1 MEMNAPI
8 NVTVETFQTDVID
21 KSQSIPIVVLFWA
34 EQIPQS
40 VQGKSLLEQ
49 LLAEYQGKFVLA
61 LSDVAIDQNLA
72 QRLQV
77 QGLPSI
83 RIIHLGQMV
92 EQIDGPADETQL
104 RPILDGLTESA
115 ADAIK
120 GDLDHMMATGDFAGA
135 VAALQESIQE
145 EPKNQALRV
154 ELADVLVRKG
164 DLDDARTVLASVP
177 EGTADRER
185 PQNRLEFVEEVAAMD
200 SMEALEQAIVNQPAD
215 LETKYQLAIQL
226 IVAEQ
231 YEQGLDRCMDILL
244 TDREFRDDIGRLT
257 MIRVFNMLGKGNETA
272 GKYRRKMFNVM
283 H

>member
-21 KSQSIPIVVLFWA
+21 KSQSIPIVVFFWA
-34 EQIPQS
+34 EQIPLS

-92 EQIDGPADETQL
+92 EQIDGRADETQL

-231 YEQGLDRCMDILL
+231 YEQGLDRCMDILR

>member
-92 EQIDGPADETQL
+92 E
-104 RPILDGLTESA
+104 
-115 ADAIK
+115 
-120 GDLDHMMATGDFAGA
+120 
-135 VAALQESIQE
+135 
-145 EPKNQALRV
+145 
-154 ELADVLVRKG
+154 
-164 DLDDARTVLASVP
+164 
-177 EGTADRER
+177 
-185 PQNRLEFVEEVAAMD
+185 
-200 SMEALEQAIVNQPAD
+200 
-215 LETKYQLAIQL
+215 
-226 IVAEQ
+226 
-231 YEQGLDRCMDILL
+231 
-244 TDREFRDDIGRLT
+244 
-257 MIRVFNMLGKGNETA
+257 
-272 GKYRRKMFNVM
+272 
-283 H
+283 

>member
-83 RIIHLGQMV
+83 RIIHLGQIV

-120 GDLDHMMATGDFAGA
+120 GDIDHMMATGDFAGA

-177 EGTADRER
+177 EGAADRER

-231 YEQGLDRCMDILL
+231 YEQGLDRCMDILR

>member
-231 YEQGLDRCMDILL
+231 YEQGLDRCMDILR
-244 TDREFRDDIGRLT
+244 TDREYRDDIGRLT

>member
-21 KSQSIPIVVLFWA
+21 KSQSIPIVVFFWA
-34 EQIPQS
+34 EQIPLS

-49 LLAEYQGKFVLA
+49 LFAEYQGKFVLA

-231 YEQGLDRCMDILL
+231 YEQGLDRCMDILR

>member
-21 KSQSIPIVVLFWA
+21 KSQSIPIVVFFWA
-34 EQIPQS
+34 EQIPLS

-231 YEQGLDRCMDILL
+231 YERGLDRCMDILR

>member
-1 MEMNAPI
+1 
-8 NVTVETFQTDVID
+8 
-21 KSQSIPIVVLFWA
+21 VVFFWA
-34 EQIPQS
+34 EQIPLS

-49 LLAEYQGKFVLA
+49 LFAEYQGKFVLA

-231 YEQGLDRCMDILL
+231 YEQGLDRCMDILR

>member
-21 KSQSIPIVVLFWA
+21 KSQSIPVVVFFWA
-34 EQIPQS
+34 EQIPLS

-49 LLAEYQGKFVLA
+49 LFAEYQGKFVLA

-92 EQIDGPADETQL
+92 EQIDGRADETQL

-231 YEQGLDRCMDILL
+231 YEQGLDRCMDILR

>member
-21 KSQSIPIVVLFWA
+21 KSQSIPIVVFFWA

-231 YEQGLDRCMDILL
+231 YEQGLDRCMDILR

>member
-8 NVTVETFQTDVID
+8 NVTVETFQNDVID
-21 KSQSIPIVVLFWA
+21 KSQSIPIVVFFWA

-231 YEQGLDRCMDILL
+231 YEQGLDRCMDILR

>member
-21 KSQSIPIVVLFWA
+21 KSQSIPIVVFFWA
-34 EQIPQS
+34 EQIPLS

-49 LLAEYQGKFVLA
+49 LFAEYQGKFVLA

-92 EQIDGPADETQL
+92 EQIDGRADETQL

-145 EPKNQALRV
+145 EPKNQALQV

-231 YEQGLDRCMDILL
+231 YEQGLDRCMDILR

>member
-21 KSQSIPIVVLFWA
+21 KSQSIPIVVFFWA
-34 EQIPQS
+34 EQIPLS

-49 LLAEYQGKFVLA
+49 LFAEYQGKFVLA

-92 EQIDGPADETQL
+92 EQIDGRADETQL

-120 GDLDHMMATGDFAGA
+120 GDLDYMMATGDFAGA

-231 YEQGLDRCMDILL
+231 YEQGLDRCMDILR

>member
-21 KSQSIPIVVLFWA
+21 KSQSIPIVVFFWA

-83 RIIHLGQMV
+83 RIIHFGQIV

-231 YEQGLDRCMDILL
+231 YEQGLDRCMDILR

>member
-231 YEQGLDRCMDILL
+231 YEQGLDRCMDILRS
-244 TDREFRDDIGRLT
+244 DREFRDDIGRLT

>member
-1 MEMNAPI
+1 
-8 NVTVETFQTDVID
+8 VID
-21 KSQSIPIVVLFWA
+21 KSQSMPVVVLFWA
-34 EQIPQS
+34 EQIPLS
-40 VQGKSLLEQ
+40 VQGRALLEQ

-92 EQIDGPADETQL
+92 EQIDGPADENQL
-104 RPILDGLTESA
+104 RTILDGLTESA

-120 GDLDHMMATGDFAGA
+120 GDLDSMLASGDFAGA
-135 VAALQESIQE
+135 VAVLQESIQE
-145 EPKNQALRV
+145 EPKNQSLRV

-164 DLDDARTVLASVP
+164 DLDDARTVLASIP

-185 PQNRLEFVEEVAAMD
+185 PQNRLEFVEEAAAMD
-200 SMEALEQAIVNQPAD
+200 TLDALEQAIGNAPDD
-215 LETKYQLAIQL
+215 LETRYQLAIQL
-226 IVAEQ
+226 IVAER
-231 YEQGLDRCMDILL
+231 YEEGLDSCMEILRG
-244 TDREFRDDIGRLT
+244 DREFREDIGRLT
-257 MIRVFNMLGKGNETA
+257 MIRVFNMLGKGNEIA
-272 GKYRRKMFNVM
+272 GKYRRKMFNLM

>member
-1 MEMNAPI
+1 MEVYAPI
-8 NVTVETFQTDVID
+8 HVTVESFQTDVID
-21 KSQSIPIVVLFWA
+21 KSQSMPVVVLFWA
-34 EQIPQS
+34 EQIPLS
-40 VQGKSLLEQ
+40 VQGRALLEQ

-83 RIIHLGQMV
+83 RIIHLGQMA

-104 RPILDGLTESA
+104 RTILDGLTESA

-120 GDLDHMMATGDFAGA
+120 GDLDSMLASGDFAGA
-135 VAALQESIQE
+135 AAVLQESIQE
-145 EPKNQALRV
+145 EPKNQTLRV

-164 DLDDARTVLASVP
+164 DLDDARTVLASIP
-177 EGTADRER
+177 DGTADRER

-200 SMEALEQAIVNQPAD
+200 TLEVLEQAIGNGPDD
-215 LETKYQLAIQL
+215 LETRYQLAIQL
-226 IVAEQ
+226 IVAER
-231 YEQGLDRCMDILL
+231 YEEGLDSCMEILRG
-244 TDREFRDDIGRLT
+244 DREFREDIGRLT
-257 MIRVFNMLGKGNETA
+257 MIRVFNMLGKGNEIA
-272 GKYRRKMFNVM
+272 GKYRRKMFNLM

>member
-1 MEMNAPI
+1 MEVNAPI
-8 NVTVETFQTDVID
+8 HVTVDWFQTDVID
-21 KSQSIPIVVLFWA
+21 KSQSMPVVVLFWA
-34 EQIPQS
+34 EQIPLS
-40 VQGKSLLEQ
+40 VQGRALLEQ

-83 RIIHLGQMV
+83 RIIHLGQMA

-104 RPILDGLTESA
+104 RTILDGLTESA

-120 GDLDHMMATGDFAGA
+120 GDLDSMLASGDFAGA
-135 VAALQESIQE
+135 AAVLQESIQE
-145 EPKNQALRV
+145 EPKNQSLRV

-164 DLDDARTVLASVP
+164 DLDDARTVLSSIP
-177 EGTADRER
+177 DGTADRER

-200 SMEALEQAIVNQPAD
+200 TLEALEQAIGNAPDD
-215 LETKYQLAIQL
+215 LETRYQLAIQL
-226 IVAEQ
+226 IVAER
-231 YEQGLDRCMDILL
+231 YEEGLDSCMEILRG
-244 TDREFRDDIGRLT
+244 DREFREDIGRLT
-257 MIRVFNMLGKGNETA
+257 MIRVFNMLGKGNEIA

>member
-21 KSQSIPIVVLFWA
+21 KSQSIPIVVFFWA

-83 RIIHLGQMV
+83 RIIHLGQIV

-177 EGTADRER
+177 EGAADRER

-231 YEQGLDRCMDILL
+231 YEQGLDRCMDILR

>member
-21 KSQSIPIVVLFWA
+21 KSQSIPIVVFFWA
-34 EQIPQS
+34 EQIPLS

-49 LLAEYQGKFVLA
+49 LFAEYQGKFVLA

-92 EQIDGPADETQL
+92 EQIDGRADETQL

-145 EPKNQALRV
+145 EPKNQALQV

-231 YEQGLDRCMDILL
+231 YERGLDRCMDILR